1 MLYLSQKSVLGLE
14 LLGEV
19 HGAVDE
25 AEPGGL
31 ATPEV
36 GLEAKGED
44 PVGVQLDFFTQL
56 LTDLRMKSW
65 LINLEDLITRGVK
78 VKIYGFIT

>member
-1 MLYLSQKSVLGLE
+1 MTQYLSQKSVLRLE

-19 HGAVDE
+19 HGVVDE

-44 PVGVQLDFFTQL
+44 PVGGAVVHLGQL
-56 LTDLRMKSW
+56 LTDLRMKS
-65 LINLEDLITRGVK
+65 
-78 VKIYGFIT
+78 